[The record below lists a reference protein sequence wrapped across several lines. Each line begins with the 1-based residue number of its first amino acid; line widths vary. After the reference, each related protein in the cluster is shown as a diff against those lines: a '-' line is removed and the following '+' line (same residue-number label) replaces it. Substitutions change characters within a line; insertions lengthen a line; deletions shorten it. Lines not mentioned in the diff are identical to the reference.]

1 MIDVMKSAEEVY
13 RDKAKRVEAIIPTF
27 DPANGDMILVY
38 ALEDERVGRS
48 FRLSPELGA
57 TFRELISLAI
67 RTKAN

>member
-13 RDKAKRVEAIIPTF
+13 LDRAKRVEAIIPSF

-38 ALEDERVGRS
+38 ALEEDRVGRS

-57 TFRELISLAI
+57 KFRNLIFQAI
-67 RTKAN
+67 REKSN